1 MQWGIGCVGL
11 FSLLSACGGRAWPN
25 DHSVEWVA
33 CSWGALS
40 QSGADSLLL
49 LFQEG
54 RICRGDIISLHQ
66 DSCDLVCLETKQ
78 QVDWIQARNF
88 DAYEDSL
95 RLRMPPEEKDLH
107 ALVWALPEMRQH
119 CQDNRNRG
127 MHQVS
132 TRVYPS
138 NLEGWYQVEIVRD
151 YFYKYSPASPFGYL
165 LVSSAL
171 DRIIVRDPVNV
182 DLDLETWRAMDK

>member
-1 MQWGIGCVGL
+1 L
-11 FSLLSACGGRAWPN
+11 ASLTCGGGLQPN
-25 DHSVEWVA
+25 DHSVGGVA
-33 CSWGALS
+33 CSSNELS
-40 QSGADSLLL
+40 QLGDDTLLL
-49 LFQEG
+49 LFQHG
-54 RICRGDIISLHQ
+54 QICRGDIIALHKDSSDLISLK
-66 DSCDLVCLETKQ
+66 TKQ
-78 QVDWIQARNF
+78 TMDWIHARNF

-95 RLRMPPEEKDLH
+95 RLIIPPEEKDLH
-107 ALVWALPEMRQH
+107 ALIWSLPEMRQH

-138 NLEGWYQVEIVRD
+138 DQEGWYQVEIMRD

-171 DRIIVRDPVNV
+171 DRIIVRDPVLG
-182 DLDLETWRAMDK
+182 DLDLKVWRAMDR